1 MKSPYFSVVV
11 FTYNRASLLRDC
23 ITSILSQSF
32 SDFELII
39 SDNCSDDNTQE
50 VSRSFIDERIRYFRN
65 ESNLG
70 LRGNLEAGTT
80 HAVGEIVFLM
90 GDDDILLQGALR
102 LTWNAFQMHQE
113 IGLVTRPYYW
123 FMESSSQPVRAVL
136 PFDKNSDTVVTV
148 DSDRGSIRALFETAG
163 QISGL
168 AFRRALIRVAFHP
181 DIFTTHLYL
190 FADML
195 KQRPAL
201 ILKNFTV
208 AVRIGESMCRH
219 NPEIYEKSP
228 TESWME
234 MFRTIYPEPRF
245 NRVLKFGKDMMSA
258 HCEGFIQIRNY
269 GTLRQLIREIL
280 VQVKYR
286 PRNLVSPRFLAYAL
300 ICVLMPPPLL
310 VPLTDFYK
318 RNFLARRIIQ
328 STKEGLKNSV

>member
-1 MKSPYFSVVV
+1 MKPPYFSVVV

-32 SDFELII
+32 LDFELIV
-39 SDNCSDDNTQE
+39 SDNCSDDNTEE
-50 VSRSFIDERIRYFRN
+50 VSRSFGDERIRYFRN

-70 LRGNLEAGTT
+70 LRGNLEAGTS

-90 GDDDILLQGALR
+90 GDDDILLQGALW
-102 LTWNAFQMHQE
+102 LTRDAFQMHQE

-136 PFDKNSDTVVTV
+136 PFDKNTDTVVTV
-148 DSDRGSIRALFETAG
+148 DSDRGLIRALFATAG

-168 AFRRALIRVAFHP
+168 AFRRTLIRVAFHP

-190 FADML
+190 FADLL

-201 ILKNFTV
+201 ILRDFTV

-245 NRVLKFGKDMMSA
+245 NRVLKLGKDMMAA

-300 ICVLMPPPLL
+300 ICLLMPPRFLA
-310 VPLTDFYK
+310 PLTDFYK
-318 RNFLARRIIQ
+318 RNVLARRISL
-328 STKEGLKNSV
+328 STKPI

>member
-1 MKSPYFSVVV
+1 MSSPYFSVVV

-32 SDFELII
+32 SDFELIV
-39 SDNCSDDNTQE
+39 SDNCSDDNTEE
-50 VSRSFIDERIRYFRN
+50 VCRSFDDERIRYFRN
-65 ESNLG
+65 ESNFG
-70 LRGNLEAGTT
+70 LRGNLEAGTS

-90 GDDDILLQGALR
+90 GDDDILLQGALN
-102 LTWNAFQMHQE
+102 LTWKAFQMHQE
-113 IGLVTRPYYW
+113 VGMVTRPYYW
-123 FMESSSQPVRAVL
+123 FMESPSLPVRAVL
-136 PFDKNSDTVVTV
+136 PFNKNADTVVTV
-148 DSDRGSIRALFETAG
+148 DSDRASIRALFETAG

-168 AFRRALIRVAFHP
+168 AFRRSLMRVAFHP

-195 KQRPAL
+195 KQRPVL
-201 ILKNFTV
+201 ILKDYIV

-245 NRVLKFGKDMMSA
+245 NRVLKSGKDMMAA

-269 GTLRQLIREIL
+269 GTWHQLIREIL

-300 ICVLMPPPLL
+300 ICLVMPPRLL
-310 VPLTDFYK
+310 VPLADFYK
-318 RNFLARRIIQ
+318 RHVLARRISRSI
-328 STKEGLKNSV
+328 SRV

>member
-32 SDFELII
+32 SDFELVI
-39 SDNCSDDNTQE
+39 SDNCSDDNTEE
-50 VSRSFIDERIRYFRN
+50 VSRSFGDERIRYFRN

-70 LRGNLEAGTT
+70 LRGNLEAGTS
-80 HAVGEIVFLM
+80 HALGEIVFLM
-90 GDDDILLQGALR
+90 GDDDILLQGALS
-102 LTWNAFQMHQE
+102 LTWNAFQTHQE

-123 FMESSSQPVRAVL
+123 FMESPSHPVRAVL
-136 PFDKNSDTVVTV
+136 PFNKKKDTVVTV
-148 DSDRGSIRALFETAG
+148 DSDRGLIRALFETAG

-168 AFRRALIRVAFHP
+168 AFRRTLIRVAFHP

-201 ILKNFTV
+201 MLKDFTV

-219 NPEIYEKSP
+219 NPEIYKKSP

-245 NRVLKFGKDMMSA
+245 NHVLKSGKDMMAA

-269 GTLRQLIREIL
+269 GTLRQLMREIF
-280 VQVKYR
+280 VQVSYR
-286 PRNLVSPRFLAYAL
+286 PSNLVSPRFLAYSL
-300 ICVLMPPPLL
+300 ICVLTPPRLL

-318 RNFLARRIIQ
+318 RNVLARRIRLNA
-328 STKEGLKNSV
+328 KYL